1 MLLVWWCHIAINSA
15 SNDFELL
22 PHENSTDN
30 SKDLHVS
37 SQHYRPYYYNRRP
50 SNPSNYNSNN
60 RRPIYYPPS
69 STSNLRPTT
78 RPITNPQSLNNVNH
92 RPPAVGSITREPS
105 LCSSTD
111 GINRNQRDWICWDWT
126 NNKLKMGPN
135 LKLESFIAFYAR
147 HVKSNIYLRD
157 PVYNRPNFRKEICE
171 QSKQRFGGVGIFC
184 VPFKYIASGESE
196 GECPPNAK
204 KSLSVCHY
212 HNQPDDGCICID
224 DQYHKILPASTH

>member
-1 MLLVWWCHIAINSA
+1 MFGGVTSPLIQHQMISNCFHMKILPTIQKTCTSLLSII
-15 SNDFELL
+15 
-22 PHENSTDN
+22 
-30 SKDLHVS
+30 
-37 SQHYRPYYYNRRP
+37 PY
-50 SNPSNYNSNN
+50 
-60 RRPIYYPPS
+60 
-69 STSNLRPTT
+69 
-78 RPITNPQSLNNVNH
+78 VDH

-171 QSKQRFGGVGIFC
+171 QSKLRFGGVGIFC